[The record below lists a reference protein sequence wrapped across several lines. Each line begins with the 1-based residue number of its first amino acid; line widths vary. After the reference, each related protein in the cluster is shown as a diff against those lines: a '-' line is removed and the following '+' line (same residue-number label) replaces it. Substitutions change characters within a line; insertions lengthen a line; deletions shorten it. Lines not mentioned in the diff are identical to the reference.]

1 MHYPHT
7 NVRRERPPAFLAPH
21 PRRDPLNAG
30 WREGAALAGAFLVLL
45 VTAWLF
51 WGALAERTLALAA
64 AQ

>member
-1 MHYPHT
+1 MNYPRS
-7 NVRRERPPAFLAPH
+7 NVGRERPPDFLPPH
-21 PRRDPLNAG
+21 PRRDPLNAS

-45 VTAWLF
+45 MTAWLF